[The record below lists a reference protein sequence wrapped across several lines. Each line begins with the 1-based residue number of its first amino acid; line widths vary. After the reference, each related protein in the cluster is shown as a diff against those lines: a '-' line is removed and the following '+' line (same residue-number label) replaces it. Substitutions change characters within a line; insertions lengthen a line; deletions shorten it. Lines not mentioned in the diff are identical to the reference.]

1 MTSSEQ
7 LHGLY
12 VITDPE
18 LCKDNLLQQAEQALR
33 GGAKILQYRNKR
45 ASEQQKRE
53 EATALQLL
61 CKTYHCIFIINDDV
75 DLAKTVNADGVH
87 IGQSDAALLHARQV
101 LGPDKIIGVSC
112 NNQLEW
118 ALTAQQHG
126 ADYIAFGRFFASSTK
141 PEAPPAAITLLKEG
155 HARLHIPIVAIG
167 GVTQENASE
176 LIEAGA
182 DMIAVIHGVFGQPDP
197 QQAAAHLQALFD

>member
-18 LCKDNLLQQAEQALR
+18 LCKDNLLLQAEQALR

-53 EATALQLL
+53 EATALQQL
-61 CKTYHCIFIINDDV
+61 CQQYQCLFIINDDV

-141 PEAPPAAITLLKEG
+141 PVAPPAAITLLKEG
-155 HARLHIPIVAIG
+155 RARLQIPIVAIG
-167 GVTQENASE
+167 GITQENASE